1 MKIIATIILTLIS
14 IGLFAQNSVTII
26 ECDDVVKATTLLDE
40 VSYQS
45 AIETIL
51 KDKIETCSKEKRN
64 TTLVSTKMNPFV
76 FAVHSAYAQHRPLSI
91 SPDMIWLLICQG
103 FTKHIDFHA
112 EELRSKFVQHPGKIK
127 ISIATEPFS
136 MTFHKGNPDNPW
148 ELMFPAFA
156 DSINKYVGNDFAKLI
171 VSNFTTTTPTDKAAF
186 EVTLM
191 DAMSNYFEY
200 EATTACG
207 IPQIYLEGSLSDW
220 QKIKENIQKL
230 RGYNIDNWINSLEPI
245 IDEFINVKNGKINH
259 DFWQSIYKLSGGS
272 GGPFINGWVIKLF
285 PYLNSSSD
293 KPRTNKYMDSEP
305 TENFSGLKSNDFY
318 IGLSQA
324 DFVWDYIGTK
334 FEMEFVAGFIGVVQD
349 KTSLALRP
357 EIGWAVKDRKKNDSN
372 KIQNDK

>member
-76 FAVHSAYAQHRPLSI
+76 FAVHLAYAQHRPLSI

-112 EELRSKFVQHPGKIK
+112 EELRSKFVQYPGKIK

-245 IDEFINVKNGKINH
+245 IDEFINAKYGKINH

-372 KIQNDK
+372 KIQDDK